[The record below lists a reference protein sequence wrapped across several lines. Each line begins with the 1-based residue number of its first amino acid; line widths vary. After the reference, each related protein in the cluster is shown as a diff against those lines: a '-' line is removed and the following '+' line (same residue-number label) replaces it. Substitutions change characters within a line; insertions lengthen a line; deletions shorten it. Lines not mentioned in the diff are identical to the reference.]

1 MQLTIALVELCG
13 TVVNGFFKKLSN
25 TIAEE
30 PCIFARALR
39 KKFRRACGDVNRA
52 ATFRPLARRYPQR
65 AKGARHLRIRKRA
78 DLHRVR

>member
-25 TIAEE
+25 TFAGD
-30 PCIFARALR
+30 PRIFARALR

-65 AKGARHLRIRKRA
+65 TKGARHLRIRKRA

>member
-25 TIAEE
+25 TFAED
-30 PCIFARALR
+30 PRIFVRAMR
-39 KKFRRACGDVNRA
+39 KNFNRA

-65 AKGARHLRIRKRA
+65 TKGARHLRIRKRA

>member
-1 MQLTIALVELCG
+1 MQLTIALVELRG
-13 TVVNGFFKKLSN
+13 TLVNGFFKKLSN
-25 TIAEE
+25 TFAED
-30 PCIFARALR
+30 PRIFARAMR
-39 KKFRRACGDVNRA
+39 KKFRRACGDVNRT

>member
-25 TIAEE
+25 TFAED
-30 PCIFARALR
+30 PRIFVRAMR
-39 KKFRRACGDVNRA
+39 KNFHRACGDVNRA

>member
-25 TIAEE
+25 TFAED
-30 PCIFARALR
+30 PRIFVRAMR
-39 KKFRRACGDVNRA
+39 KNFRRACGDVNRA

>member
-25 TIAEE
+25 TFAGD
-30 PCIFARALR
+30 PRIFARALR

>member
-1 MQLTIALVELCG
+1 MQLTTALVELCG

-25 TIAEE
+25 TFAED
-30 PCIFARALR
+30 PRIFVRAMR
-39 KKFRRACGDVNRA
+39 KNFRRACGDVNRA

>member
-13 TVVNGFFKKLSN
+13 TAVNGFFKKLSN
-25 TIAEE
+25 TFAED
-30 PCIFARALR
+30 PRIFVSAMR
-39 KKFRRACGDVNRA
+39 KNFRRACGDVNRA

>member
-25 TIAEE
+25 TFAED
-30 PCIFARALR
+30 PRIFVRAMR
-39 KKFRRACGDVNRA
+39 KNFRRACGDVNRA
-52 ATFRPLARRYPQR
+52 ATFRPLARRFPQR

-78 DLHRVR
+78 DLHRAR

>member
-25 TIAEE
+25 TFAED
-30 PCIFARALR
+30 PRIFVRAMR
-39 KKFRRACGDVNRA
+39 KNFRRASGDVNRA